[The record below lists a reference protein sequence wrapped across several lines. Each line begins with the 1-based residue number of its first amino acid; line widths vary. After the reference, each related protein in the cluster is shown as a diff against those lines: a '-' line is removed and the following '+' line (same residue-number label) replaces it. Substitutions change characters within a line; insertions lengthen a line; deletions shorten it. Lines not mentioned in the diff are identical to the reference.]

1 MPPPLSSFSGLLTAA
16 AKPFVK
22 TLGPVSSSVIRQQ
35 QQQSYTTDKPVV
47 TESAILNSFPRPNL
61 QPTLQ
66 SSSNMYSLQM
76 LKTMGAL
83 QVTCVNCSGPH
94 STEYCPC

>member
-35 QQQSYTTDKPVV
+35 QSYTTENKPVV

-66 SSSNMYSLQM
+66 SSNMYSLQK
-76 LKTMGAL
+76 LKTMGSL
-83 QVTCVNCSGPH
+83 QTTCTNCSGPH